1 LNFDSKISFWLND
14 EIIELE
20 KLKSDQTLLDFLRL
34 EKTLRGT
41 KEGCAEGDCGACT
54 VLVGRLKKGKLRYQ
68 AVNACISFVAS
79 LHGTHIVTIEH
90 LKSDQGL
97 HPIQQ
102 AMVEH
107 HGSQCG
113 FCTPGF
119 VMSLYAM
126 WMENANPTT
135 TEIEEALQGNLCRCT
150 GYQPI
155 VKAARN
161 IAKFGSLEQ
170 DFLVKERQQ
179 NIDRLQALQNDT
191 PIAIESDGDQIFVPK
206 TKAQLAEIYAAHP
219 DATLV
224 AGATDV
230 GLWVTKFMRPI
241 TPSIYLTAL
250 RDFDVVEEKDGQLII
265 DGGVTYT
272 DLLPLIDEKL
282 PQLSVYWR
290 RIGGAQVRNMGT
302 IGGNIANG
310 SPIGDT
316 PPALIALGATITLQ
330 KGKETRQLPLEKFFI
345 EYRKQD
351 RAPGEFVA
359 QIHLPLPKPEAHF
372 AAYKTS
378 KRRDEDISAVAA
390 AFHLETD
397 GNKIGSLRIAYGG
410 MAGVPKR
417 ADNAEAALNGQ
428 PLNRDTFENALDAFD
443 QDFTP
448 MTDMRASATYRQ
460 QVAKNLL
467 LRFYDEHFGEAE
479 SLDALRQ
486 AALVEVN

>member
-1 LNFDSKISFWLND
+1 MNFDSKISFWLND

-54 VLVGRLKKGKLRYQ
+54 VLVGRLKNGKLRYQ

-126 WMENANPTT
+126 WMENADPTT

-161 IAKFGSLEQ
+161 IVKFGSLEQ

-179 NIDRLQALQNDT
+179 NIDRLQALQNDS
-191 PIAIESDGDQIFVPK
+191 PIAIESDGDKIFVPK
-206 TKAQLAEIYAAHP
+206 TKAQLAEIYVAHP

-241 TPSIYLTAL
+241 TPSIFLTAL
-250 RDFDVVEEKDGQLII
+250 RDFDAVQEKDGQLII
-265 DGGVTYT
+265 NGGVTYT

-282 PQLSVYWR
+282 TQLSAYWR

-310 SPIGDT
+310 SPIGET

-330 KGKETRQLPLEKFFI
+330 KGEETRQLPLEKFFI

-351 RAPGEFVA
+351 RAPGEFLA
-359 QIHLPLPKPEAHF
+359 QIQVPLPKPEAHF
-372 AAYKTS
+372 AAYKIS

-417 ADNAEAALNGQ
+417 ADNVEAALNGQ
-428 PLNRDTFENALDAFD
+428 PLTRDTFENALDAFD

-448 MTDMRASATYRQ
+448 MTDMRASAAYRQ

-467 LRFYDEHFGEAE
+467 LRFYDEYFGEAE
-479 SLDALRQ
+479 SLDTLRQ

>member
-1 LNFDSKISFWLND
+1 MHFDSKISFWLND
-14 EIIELE
+14 EKIELDDVRA
-20 KLKSDQTLLDFLRL
+20 DQTLLDFLRL
-34 EKTLRGT
+34 DQARRGT

-54 VLVGRLKKGKLRYQ
+54 LMVGRLKKGKLHYQ
-68 AVNACISFVAS
+68 AVNACISFVAG
-79 LHGTHIVTIEH
+79 LHGAHIVTIEQ

-119 VMSLYAM
+119 VMSLYAL

-135 TEIEEALQGNLCRCT
+135 AEIEEALQGNLCRCT

-155 VKAARN
+155 IKAARN
-161 IAKFGSLEQ
+161 IAKFGRLEQ

-179 NIDRLQALQNDT
+179 NTNRLRALETDR
-191 PIAIESDGDQIFVPK
+191 PIAMAQGEVQIFVPK
-206 TKAQLAEIYAAHP
+206 TKAQLAKIYATQP

-241 TPSIYLTAL
+241 SPAIFLTAL
-250 RDFDVVEEKDGQLII
+250 VDFSTVQEKHGQLII

-272 DLLPLIDEKL
+272 DLLPVIDEKL
-282 PQLSVYWR
+282 PQLSTYWR
-290 RIGGAQVRNMGT
+290 RIGGTQVRNMGT

-310 SPIGDT
+310 SPIGDM
-316 PPALIALGATITLQ
+316 PPPLMALGATITLQ
-330 KGKETRQLPLEKFFI
+330 KGEKTRQLPLEKFFI
-345 EYRKQD
+345 QYRQQD

-359 QIHLPLPKPEAHF
+359 QIQMPLPKAEAF
-372 AAYKTS
+372 FSAYKIS

-390 AFHLETD
+390 AFYLELD
-397 GNKIGSLRIAYGG
+397 GGKIGTIRMAYGG

-417 ADNAEAALNGQ
+417 ATHVEAALKGK
-428 PLNRDTFENALDAFD
+428 PFTRENIAAALDEFD

-448 MTDMRASATYRQ
+448 LTDMRASADYRQ

-467 LRFYDEHFGEAE
+467 LRFYDDHFGAAE
-479 SLDALRQ
+479 SLDAERRR
-486 AALVEVN
+486 ALVEVN

>member
-1 LNFDSKISFWLND
+1 MNFDSKISFWLND
-14 EIIELE
+14 GIIDLSTVP
-20 KLKSDQTLLDFLRL
+20 SDQTLLDFLRL
-34 EKTLRGT
+34 DKSLRGT

-54 VLVGRLKKGKLRYQ
+54 VLIGRLKNGKLRYQ
-68 AVNACISFVAS
+68 GVNACITFVAS

-90 LKSDQGL
+90 LKSDKGL

-102 AMVEH
+102 AMVEY

-126 WMENANPTT
+126 WMENADPSTI
-135 TEIEEALQGNLCRCT
+135 EIEEALQGNLCRCT

-161 IAKFGSLEQ
+161 IAKFGQLEE
-170 DFLVKERQQ
+170 DFLVRERSKIIENLTALDKE
-179 NIDRLQALQNDT
+179 T
-191 PIAIESDGDQIFVPK
+191 PIAIAQGEDKIFVPK
-206 TKAQLAEIYAAHP
+206 TKAQLAEIYAQHP

-230 GLWVTKFMRPI
+230 GLWVTKFMRNI
-241 TPSIYLTAL
+241 SPSIYLSAL
-250 RDFDVVEEKDGQLII
+250 RDFDAVQDAGDSLTLE
-265 DGGVTYT
+265 GGVSYA
-272 DLLPLIDEKL
+272 DLLPVIDEKL
-282 PQLSVYWR
+282 PQLSTYWR

-316 PPALIALGATITLQ
+316 PPPLIALGAEITLQ
-330 KGKETRQLPLEKFFI
+330 KGDATRRMPLEKFFI
-345 EYRKQD
+345 EYGKQD
-351 RAPGEFVA
+351 RAPGEFVD
-359 QIHLPLPKPEAHF
+359 QVHIPMPKAGAHF
-372 AAYKTS
+372 AVHKIS

-390 AFHLETD
+390 AFYLETD
-397 GNKIGSLRIAYGG
+397 GDKIDTIRLAYGG
-410 MAGVPKR
+410 MAGTPKR
-417 ADNAEAALNGQ
+417 ATNVEAALMGKAIKREN
-428 PLNRDTFENALDAFD
+428 FEAALSAFD

-448 MTDMRASATYRQ
+448 MTDMRASADYRQ

-467 LRFYDEHFGEAE
+467 LRFFSMNNLAMLKPSTICGL
-479 SLDALRQ
+479 SRLGR
-486 AALVEVN
+486 